1 MKTVDELKEWLTS
14 FGYEDTVVL
23 ESPDYVDAVVGV
35 TTEGQVVYD
44 WSKMAEHLVAKD
56 GMSPEEAE
64 EFVAYNTVRALPY
77 MGEKRPVVMYSVEV
91 FL

>member
-23 ESPDYVDAVVGV
+23 ENPDYIDAVIGV
-35 TTEGQVVYD
+35 TTDGQVVYD
-44 WSKMAEHLVAKD
+44 WTKMGEHLVAKD
-56 GMSPEEAE
+56 NMSIEEAE
-64 EFVAYNTVRALPY
+64 EFISYNTVRALPY
-77 MGEKRPVVMYSVEV
+77 MGEKRPVIMYNAEE